1 LFVLSLRHRTY
12 ARSESKESWNHHQP
26 AYFAYS
32 TNCHKLFFL
41 FEIER
46 PLKCQSTNALEER
59 RRHREP
65 EESRH
70 SGELVHL
77 FLPAG
82 WKLGFPAFSLTKA
95 TKLELTHNDRTN
107 FFVDL

>member
-1 LFVLSLRHRTY
+1 LFVLSLGHRAY
-12 ARSESKESWNHHQP
+12 ARNESEESWSHHQP
-26 AYFAYS
+26 AYFAFS
-32 TNCHKLFFL
+32 TNCHKFLLL

-46 PLKCQSTNALEER
+46 PLKCPPTNALEER
-59 RRHREP
+59 RGHREP
-65 EESRH
+65 EESQH
-70 SGELVHL
+70 PSELVHL

-82 WKLGFPAFSLTKA
+82 WKLGFPAFSSTKA